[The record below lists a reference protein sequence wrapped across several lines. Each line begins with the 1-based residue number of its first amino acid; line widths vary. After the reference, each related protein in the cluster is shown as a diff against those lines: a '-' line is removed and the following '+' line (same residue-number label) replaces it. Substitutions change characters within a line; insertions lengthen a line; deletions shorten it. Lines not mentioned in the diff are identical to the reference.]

1 MPGAFLCTALFA
13 NMITFR
19 ELANEAMDVR
29 FPASRAAGSM
39 KKELSA
45 VPKVFRGWN
54 LRCLVAMRHF
64 G

>member
-39 KKELSA
+39 KEE
-45 VPKVFRGWN
+45 
-54 LRCLVAMRHF
+54 
-64 G
+64 